1 MTTKQWIILAVAILV
16 ILLIAYGIK
25 VKLDQQEEARK
36 QLLYQQQLAN
46 LNPTEIEK
54 PPFLNQV
61 LSVFTKLLVL

>member
-25 VKLDQQEEARK
+25 VSLDKQEQERK
-36 QLLYQQQLAN
+36 RLLYEQQLNN
-46 LNPTEIEK
+46 LNPTEVEK
-54 PPFLNQV
+54 PPFLSQV